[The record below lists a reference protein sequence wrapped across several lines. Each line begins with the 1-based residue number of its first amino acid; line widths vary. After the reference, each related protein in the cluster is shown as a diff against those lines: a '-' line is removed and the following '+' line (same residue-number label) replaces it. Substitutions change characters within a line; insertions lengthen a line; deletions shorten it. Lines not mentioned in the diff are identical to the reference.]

1 MKDNLLRGTAGSI
14 FLLIVLTL
22 VMLPA
27 CQSSVTKNTPTDQDL
42 ADSIAFENYRA
53 MAKRF
58 NQEGDSL
65 RASGDYPAAMAR
77 YQMSMDS
84 AAFVGD
90 SFAYYDSRLD
100 LALVYERLR
109 NPARAIE
116 LAEPTIEAYIRSGDS
131 VRIGRG
137 YSTLAGFYGQA
148 GLQEKSLEAARKGF
162 EILRSQG
169 DLIHRC
175 AAFNQ
180 MAFVYSDAGQWAEA
194 LPLLDSALL
203 LMQASGVLDQLPSM
217 YLNIGNCHRKLEH
230 WTEARQYLNLAEKEA
245 ARNAQRHVRAVAL
258 DRLSQ
263 LAESTGDNAGALK
276 LYRQSVA
283 LKDTIFREENAA
295 SLRELE
301 TSYATKEKEQ
311 QYLVLQA
318 EYEAELNRRNMILIL
333 MLVGAAG
340 FTLLGLRW
348 RQKLKRSRLKLERN
362 QKNLQEFAQLLLAKN
377 TRLTE
382 LEETLGAR
390 EKSAELPAAQA
401 TESESAE
408 QPEGWYNSRIL
419 TDSDWELFK
428 NYFERGNPGY
438 LYRLRTQFPKL
449 SSAEERLL
457 LLIKLNFTSQEAAA
471 TLGISKE
478 SIKKGRQRLRK
489 RLGLNPDQDLE
500 LFIRQF

>member
-1 MKDNLLRGTAGSI
+1 MLLLSA
-14 FLLIVLTL
+14 FLLTILI
-22 VMLPA
+22 LPA
-27 CQSSVTKNTPTDQDL
+27 CRPSSQGARQIDPQI

-53 MAKRF
+53 LAKQL

-100 LALVYERLR
+100 LACVYERLR
-109 NPARAIE
+109 NPARSVE
-116 LAEPTIEAYIRSGDS
+116 LAEPTLEAFIRSGDS
-131 VRIGRG
+131 SRIGRA
-137 YSTLAGFYGQA
+137 YSTLAGFYIQA
-148 GLQEKSLEAARKGF
+148 GMAEKSLDASRKGF

-175 AAFNQ
+175 AAYNQ

-194 LPLLDSALL
+194 LPLLDSALM

-217 YLNIGNCHRKLEH
+217 YLNIGNCHRKMEQ
-230 WTEARQYLNLAEKEA
+230 WDEARRYLTLAEKEA
-245 ARNAQRHVRAVAL
+245 AQNMQRHVRAVAL

-263 LAESTGDNAGALK
+263 LSESTGDAAGALK
-276 LYRQSVA
+276 LYRQSA
-283 LKDTIFREENAA
+283 SLKDSIFREENAA

-301 TSYATKEKEQ
+301 TSYAAKEKEQ
-311 QYLVLQA
+311 QYQVLQA
-318 EYEAELNRRNMILIL
+318 EYQAELNRRNMILVL
-333 MLVGAAG
+333 MLAGAVI
-340 FTLLGLRW
+340 FTFAGLRW
-348 RQKLKRSRLKLERN
+348 RQKLKRSRQKLEQN
-362 QKNLQEFAQLLLAKN
+362 QKTLQEFAQLLLAKN
-377 TRLTE
+377 ARLTE
-382 LEETLGAR
+382 LEEMLGGK
-390 EKSAELPAAQA
+390 EKNSEEDSAEKAAG
-401 TESESAE
+401 ESGE
-408 QPEGWYNSRIL
+408 QMEGWYNSRIL

-428 NYFERGNPGY
+428 SYFERGNPGY

-489 RLGLNPDQDLE
+489 RLGLSPDQDLE
-500 LFIRQF
+500 QFIRQF